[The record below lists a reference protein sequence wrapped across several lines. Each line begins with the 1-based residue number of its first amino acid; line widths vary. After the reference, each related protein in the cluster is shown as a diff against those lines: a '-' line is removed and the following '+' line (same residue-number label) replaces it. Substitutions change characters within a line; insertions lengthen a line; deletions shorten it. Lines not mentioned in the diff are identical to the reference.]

1 MISSL
6 KLYKPHLYYKIYR
19 ALQDEGWSDAEMCF
33 DKDITFVLPE
43 GFFTF
48 RIEHG
53 EVVLIHLLVWPD
65 MRGRFKHIVALY
77 RAFQFILLSLNEI
90 TFIAT
95 VDQDR
100 DYFYAF
106 LQWVERGKQLI
117 PYATDAQ
124 GTSYYR
130 VTLRR

>member
-1 MISSL
+1 MQT
-6 KLYKPHLYYKIYR
+6 YQPHLYYKLYR
-19 ALQDEGWSDAEMCF
+19 ALQDEGLTDDEMTF
-33 DKDITFVLPE
+33 DNDYTFILPE

-48 RIEHG
+48 RVEHG
-53 EVVLIHLLVWPD
+53 EIVLIHLLVWPE

-95 VDQDR
+95 VDQNR

-117 PYATDAQ
+117 PYAKDAQ

>member
-1 MISSL
+1 MIT
-6 KLYKPHLYYKIYR
+6 KLQLYRPHLYYKIYR
-19 ALQDEGWSDAEMCF
+19 ALQDEGWSDAEMYF
-33 DKDITFVLPE
+33 DKDITYVLPE

-53 EVVLIHLLVWPD
+53 EVVLIHLLVWPEK
-65 MRGRFKHIVALY
+65 RGRLKHIVALY

-95 VDQDR
+95 VDQSR
-100 DYFYAF
+100 DYFYSF
-106 LQWVERGKQLI
+106 LQWVEQGKQLI
-117 PYATDAQ
+117 PYAKDAQ